1 MGLSH
6 LPSCFESVLGVQV
19 ESVQGN
25 QAYLEWLGKSGSFP
39 IEVCLL
45 GCTRVSRLDQPPL
58 EGNSNIGS
66 PFPFPLWQDPRGSTR
81 DSVGDTD
88 LLLWCEG
95 KLAFLLS

>member
-6 LPSCFESVLGVQV
+6 LPLCFESVLGVQV

-45 GCTRVSRLDQPPL
+45 GMHSSFKVRPAS
-58 EGNSNIGS
+58 S
-66 PFPFPLWQDPRGSTR
+66 
-81 DSVGDTD
+81 
-88 LLLWCEG
+88 
-95 KLAFLLS
+95 